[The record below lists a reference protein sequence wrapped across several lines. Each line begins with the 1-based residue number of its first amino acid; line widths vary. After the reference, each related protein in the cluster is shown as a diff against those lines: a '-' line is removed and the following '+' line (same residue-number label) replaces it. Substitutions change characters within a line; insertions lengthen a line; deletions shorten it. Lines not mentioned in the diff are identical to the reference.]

1 MNARKINSTIGGF
14 VIVNMN
20 LMKAV
25 SLRKYLECDV
35 DRK

>member
-1 MNARKINSTIGGF
+1 MNTRKINSTIGGF

-25 SLRKYLECDV
+25 SLRNYIEFDV
-35 DRK
+35 NR